1 MTVAHEFAHGLD
13 CALGGGV
20 YRSGYDGTIRRSF
33 ANARAFVT
41 PYAATGL
48 DEYFAE
54 CVRAFVEVND
64 ARSAWPRATR
74 ERLRELDPPMCDY
87 LKALFAT
94 EFSH

>member
-1 MTVAHEFAHGLD
+1 LRARG
-13 CALGGGV
+13 
-20 YRSGYDGTIRRSF
+20 RRVSQRLRRHDPSSF